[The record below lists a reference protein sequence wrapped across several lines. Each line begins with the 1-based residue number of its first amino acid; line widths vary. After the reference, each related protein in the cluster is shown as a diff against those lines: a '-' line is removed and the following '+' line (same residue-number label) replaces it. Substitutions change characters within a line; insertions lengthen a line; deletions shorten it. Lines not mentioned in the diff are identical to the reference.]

1 MTNLLSSI
9 LGRFWSFF
17 LKMSIFVASYNK
29 YAFDKM
35 SDLNP
40 CESETN
46 YSTGSWMQRMCFM
59 IVIGVLAIIV
69 FKAEEDVLRIAYWCI
84 IYLHLGNGYEKTAN
98 LFLSA
103 VSFVLVLVTS
113 VAFILCTIYSAFNI
127 FGPTAEIWSFF
138 RFLE

>member
-1 MTNLLSSI
+1 MVLRLFIPMWFMYMLFSSDD
-9 LGRFWSFF
+9 
-17 LKMSIFVASYNK
+17 NK

-113 VAFILCTIYSAFNI
+113 VAFILCTIYIAFNI
-127 FGPTAEIWSFF
+127 FVPTAEIWSFF

>member
-1 MTNLLSSI
+1 
-9 LGRFWSFF
+9 
-17 LKMSIFVASYNK
+17 
-29 YAFDKM
+29 
-35 SDLNP
+35 
-40 CESETN
+40 
-46 YSTGSWMQRMCFM
+46 M

-113 VAFILCTIYSAFNI
+113 VAFILCTIYSAFNN
-127 FGPTAEIWSFF
+127 FGPTAEIWLFF
-138 RFLE
+138 WFLE